1 MTYAPVCIP
10 TLNRYEHLRKCLES
24 LSRCTWADQTEV
36 YVALDYPPVNQWD
49 KYAPGWEKNR
59 EFLRSCGD
67 MGFKK
72 LHVIERE
79 ENYGIWLPGH
89 KGNSKCLLTMIRE
102 RYDRYIFTEDDNVFA
117 PCFLEYM
124 NKGLEMFEKDE
135 KVHSIGGY
143 KFYYPIKKANNTFI
157 RQTVDYSPW
166 GVGLWTKK
174 RNANPNLTYRWY
186 RAQWSLLKFVEM
198 RRKYGWGMIAG
209 WVSHCVKQTQPE
221 HEIDNY
227 IWSYMQLTGKQQIV
241 PTKTLVENIGLD
253 GSGVTMQNAIGLHE
267 EWCDSELNPLSTEK
281 HFDFVG
287 TGYEHFDENRKIYY
301 HGKYWMTEWQYF
313 KKTCR
318 KLVKL
323 MISCLQ

>member
-49 KYAPGWEKNR
+49 KYAAGWEKNR
-59 EFLRSCGD
+59 EFLRSCGN

-89 KGNSKCLLTMIRE
+89 KGNSKCLQEEVMKL
-102 RYDRYIFTEDDNVFA
+102 YDRYIFSEDDNVFA

-124 NKGLEMFEKDE
+124 NRGLEMFENDD
-135 KVHSIGGY
+135 KVYSMGGY
-143 KFYYPIKKANNTFI
+143 KFYYPIKKDYNTFF
-157 RQTVDYSPW
+157 RLTVDYSPW

-174 RNANPNLTYRWY
+174 YEQKPQLNYMWFRKQLSLRKFIDTY
-186 RAQWSLLKFVEM
+186 Q
-198 RRKYGWGMIAG
+198 KYGWGVING
-209 WVSHCVKQTQPE
+209 WLAHCIKKLQPE

-227 IWSYMQLTGKQQIV
+227 IWLYMQLSGKQQII
-241 PTKTLVENIGLD
+241 PTQTLVENIGLD
-253 GSGVTMQNAIGLHE
+253 GSGVDMQDAIGLGQ
-267 EWCDSELNPLSTEK
+267 EWADPRLNPLSTNE

-287 TGYEHFDENRKIYY
+287 TGYEHIEENRKIYY

-313 KKTCR
+313 KKACR
-318 KLVKL
+318 KLAKML
-323 MISCLQ
+323 ING